1 MNKGVNMGTGKVM
14 KRMILALLLVSGL
27 ASCSVQ
33 DQMNAKF
40 GDQHFKTAI
49 ALIELYH
56 LRNGVYPESLKALT
70 FTGDWDPIALQ
81 SVHYERLDNGYELD
95 IVNGWVGQP
104 KLSYPPEFWKNLGLV
119 KTNVGGR
126 S

>member
-1 MNKGVNMGTGKVM
+1 MDTGKVV
-14 KRMILALLLVSGL
+14 KRIILALLLIGSS
-27 ASCSVQ
+27 ASCSFQ
-33 DQMNAKF
+33 DQLNAKF

-56 LRNGVYPESLKALT
+56 LRNGVYPDSLRDLA
-70 FTGDWDPIALQ
+70 FTGDWDAIALQ
-81 SVHYERLDNGYELD
+81 SVHYERLGSGYELD
-95 IVNGWVGQP
+95 IVNGWIGQP

-126 S
+126 P